1 MNNKRVGGAHW
12 SFWVISLFVLI
23 WNGMGITM
31 YIWQMTPEGLAALP
45 EMHRMIIEDR
55 PAWASLACA
64 VAVFGGVLGG
74 LLLLFRKSASF
85 YALTASLIGMVIT
98 GIHTFG
104 VVTSQNKLSHINV
117 VMMTLMP
124 LLVAAL
130 FIWYSRQA
138 ESRGWIS

>member
-1 MNNKRVGGAHW
+1 MNDKSVDSAHW
-12 SFWVISLFVLI
+12 SFWVISFFVLI
-23 WNGMGITM
+23 WNGMGIMM
-31 YIWQMTPEGLAALP
+31 YIWQMTPEGLAAMP

-85 YALTASLIGMVIT
+85 YALIASLIGMVIT
-98 GIHTFG
+98 GIHTLG
-104 VVTSQNKLSHINV
+104 VVTSQSKFSPFDV

-124 LLVAAL
+124 LVVAAF
-130 FIWYSRQA
+130 FIWYSKRA
-138 ESRGWIS
+138 ERRGWIS